1 MSADA
6 IREAWVA
13 AGLTQRALAAR
24 SGVAQPHIARIEA
37 GGVAPTSDTVDRL
50 LTAARPAAM
59 AVLRDHRDAIVA
71 AARAARGTGRIRV
84 FWSVARGEEKP
95 TSDIGLLVDF
105 TEDADLFDVVALQRV
120 LTELLGRPV
129 DVVSSSSRG
138 RAVRHAE
145 RDAVPLP

>member
-1 MSADA
+1 VSADA

-59 AVLRDHRDAIVA
+59 DVLRDHRDAIVA

-84 FWSVARGEEKP
+84 FGSVARGEEKP
-95 TSDIGLLVDF
+95 TSDIDLLVDF

>member
-1 MSADA
+1 MF
-6 IREAWVA
+6 
-13 AGLTQRALAAR
+13 G
-24 SGVAQPHIARIEA
+24 
-37 GGVAPTSDTVDRL
+37 
-50 LTAARPAAM
+50 
-59 AVLRDHRDAIVA
+59 
-71 AARAARGTGRIRV
+71 
-84 FWSVARGEEKP
+84 SVARGEEKP
-95 TSDIGLLVDF
+95 TSDIDLLVDF

>member
-1 MSADA
+1 MD
-6 IREAWVA
+6 
-13 AGLTQRALAAR
+13 
-24 SGVAQPHIARIEA
+24 
-37 GGVAPTSDTVDRL
+37 
-50 LTAARPAAM
+50 
-59 AVLRDHRDAIVA
+59 VLRDHRDAIVA

-84 FWSVARGEEKP
+84 FGSVARGEEKP
-95 TSDIGLLVDF
+95 TSDIDLLVDF